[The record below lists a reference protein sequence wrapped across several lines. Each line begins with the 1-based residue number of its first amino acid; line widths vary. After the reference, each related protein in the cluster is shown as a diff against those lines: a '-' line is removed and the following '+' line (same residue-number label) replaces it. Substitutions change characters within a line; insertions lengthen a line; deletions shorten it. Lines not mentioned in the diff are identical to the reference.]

1 MKKEIEKFKNSS
13 PRRSLPKIVVSFAEP
28 TQIAPEPKRVLPQ
41 PRRVLPEP
49 RRTIPQCRGV
59 LPEPRQ
65 ALPQPRRILPEPR
78 RVIPQS
84 RGVPPEPRRV
94 IPQSRGVPPEPRR
107 AIPQSRGVPPEPRR
121 AIPQGRGVPPEPR
134 RAIPQSRGVPP
145 EPRRAIPQS
154 RGVPP
159 EPRRAIPQG
168 RGVLLQPRRILPQPG
183 AVLPQPRRI
192 LPQPRGVLLQP
203 RGVLLQPRG
212 VLLQPRG
219 VLLQPR
225 GVLLQPRRILP
236 EPIRPLPQLRR
247 LLPQPRGA
255 IPKRKRNLLVVTF
268 LFPDT
273 RLFGNGQPERRSN
286 DRRTPASSPA
296 SVSTLRGANNTSQP
310 TGQALQSP
318 ASPPA
323 PQTLSLQELTVR
335 TITMTR
341 DPPDSHHGFGICVKG
356 GKDADA
362 QSGVGVYISRV
373 EEGSVAAKAG
383 LRPGD
388 TILEVNG
395 TPFRAVTHE
404 EALKML
410 KSCRTLT
417 MTVKGPALDPRCR
430 GGHPIWS
437 GSGRQQSC
445 SWMDRQGRPASPP
458 PLYPRDS
465 HYGSRTRKVELC
477 IEPGQS
483 LGLMIRG
490 GLEYGLGIYVTGVD
504 KDSVADRAGLLVGDQ
519 IIEVNGTNFE
529 EATHDEAVQILKT
542 NKRMSLVIRDV
553 GKVPHSCTTS
563 RPIMMPTSR
572 YPDHDPQLILESP
585 GNHPPSPSNSREWR
599 HRGVQSVSEASLAM
613 VEEKARVVLAR
624 SERNALSQLIADY
637 RTRRLTIGDLVANL
651 ADLLNTHEKLTLL
664 TELRELIDSKDRAAF
679 DELVYRPRASTA
691 RRKGDRAHSDLI
703 VTPSIHDLP
712 RGVQTGSC
720 CRPGRLVDIEGDP
733 LGVTGPL
740 LPRDNQDHRS
750 PSEDSGLGSDMPRT
764 RPGCRRSQHQVAT
777 SDLALSNDDEY
788 DNQDYD
794 DGIDNDRGRRH
805 SSPGGSRG
813 NRDYG
818 HHHLHPDNVELA
830 HKLSRSFDMQEA
842 QLLEEGAASGSA
854 LGNASTGGPP
864 RRHHSAQRLTRSEI
878 SERREEDGALVVPDH
893 QGNLRITVKKTKS
906 ILGIAIEGG
915 ANTKHPLPRI
925 INIHDN
931 GAAYEAGGLEVGQLI
946 LEVDGHK
953 VEGLHHQEVAR
964 LIAES
969 FARRDRN
976 EIEFLVVEAK
986 KSNLEPKP
994 TALIFLEA

>member
-712 RGVQTGSC
+712 
-720 CRPGRLVDIEGDP
+720 
-733 LGVTGPL
+733 
-740 LPRDNQDHRS
+740 
-750 PSEDSGLGSDMPRT
+750 
-764 RPGCRRSQHQVAT
+764 
-777 SDLALSNDDEY
+777 
-788 DNQDYD
+788 DYD

-818 HHHLHPDNVELA
+818 HHHLHPDNV
-830 HKLSRSFDMQEA
+830 EA

>member
-1 MKKEIEKFKNSS
+1 MTSGVAAHPAREPVDSFQ
-13 PRRSLPKIVVSFAEP
+13 RRSDKTDPRGMASSTEDYGSELQELQWGGGSGSHFLRSGTHFLRSGTGGCYEAEDLEP
-28 TQIAPEPKRVLPQ
+28 TSRHHGGQHRGYYSPPGTSYTIVERPPSAPHHHSSHTTPYRH
-41 PRRVLPEP
+41 
-49 RRTIPQCRGV
+49 RGHT
-59 LPEPRQ
+59 
-65 ALPQPRRILPEPR
+65 
-78 RVIPQS
+78 S
-84 RGVPPEPRRV
+84 GG
-94 IPQSRGVPPEPRR
+94 S
-107 AIPQSRGVPPEPRR
+107 
-121 AIPQGRGVPPEPR
+121 
-134 RAIPQSRGVPP
+134 
-145 EPRRAIPQS
+145 
-154 RGVPP
+154 
-159 EPRRAIPQG
+159 
-168 RGVLLQPRRILPQPG
+168 
-183 AVLPQPRRI
+183 
-192 LPQPRGVLLQP
+192 
-203 RGVLLQPRG
+203 
-212 VLLQPRG
+212 
-219 VLLQPR
+219 
-225 GVLLQPRRILP
+225 
-236 EPIRPLPQLRR
+236 
-247 LLPQPRGA
+247 GA
-255 IPKRKRNLLVVTF
+255 ISPEQVL
-268 LFPDT
+268 
-273 RLFGNGQPERRSN
+273 RLFGNGVSERRQG

-296 SVSTLRGANNTSQP
+296 SVAAVRSTPSSTSQQQQQQQQSQQSQSNSSNPP
-310 TGQALQSP
+310 TSP
-318 ASPPA
+318 SSQP
-323 PQTLSLQELTVR
+323 LSLQELTVR

-356 GKDADA
+356 GKDAEA

-373 EEGSVAAKAG
+373 EEGSVAERAG

-410 KSCRTLT
+410 KSCRTLS
-417 MTVKGPALDPRCR
+417 MTVRGPALDPRCR
-430 GGHPIWS
+430 GGHPVWS
-437 GSGRQQSC
+437 TSGRQQSC

-458 PLYPRDS
+458 PLYPPRDS
-465 HYGSRTRKVELC
+465 RYGPRTRKVELC

-519 IIEVNGTNFE
+519 IIEVNGQSFE

-542 NKRMSLVIRDV
+542 NKRMTLLIRDV

-563 RPIMMPTSR
+563 QPIVMPTSR
-572 YPDHDPQLILESP
+572 YTEHDPMLLESP
-585 GNHPPSPSNSREWR
+585 GNHRPPSPTIASDWR
-599 HRGVQSVSEASLAM
+599 HRGGVHTVSAATAAM

-624 SERNALSQLIADY
+624 SERAALSQLLADY
-637 RTRRLTIGDLVANL
+637 RTRRMTIEELVVSL
-651 ADLLNTHEKLTLL
+651 GDLLNTNEKLTLL
-664 TELRELIDSKDRAAF
+664 TELRELVDSKDRAAF
-679 DELVYRPRASTA
+679 DDLVYRPRVAMA

-703 VTPSIHDLP
+703 VTPSLHDLP
-712 RGVQTGSC
+712 RGVPGGC
-720 CRPGRLVDIEGDP
+720 CRPGRLVDVEGDP

-740 LPRDNQDHRS
+740 LPRDNQEYRS
-750 PSEDSGLGSDMPRT
+750 PSEDSGLGADMPRT
-764 RPGCRRSQHQVAT
+764 RVGCRRAQQHQVTT
-777 SDLALSNDDEY
+777 SDLALSNDDEC
-788 DNQDYD
+788 DNQDYED
-794 DGIDNDRGRRH
+794 ELENGRGRRH

-813 NRDYG
+813 NPRDYG
-818 HHHLHPDNVELA
+818 HHHLHPDNLESDGGCDGSDAEMIGNGRRGGGGTERDRDMEEDEDEGREERSSEGGGGGGFGGWRSHLLGGLTQRVKSWYWGARPLELA

-842 QLLEEGAASGSA
+842 QLLEEGGSGGGSA
-854 LGNASTGGPP
+854 GTAGAGGPP
-864 RRHHSAQRLTRSEI
+864 RRHHSAQRLARSEM

>member
-1 MKKEIEKFKNSS
+1 MTSGVAAHPAREPVDSFQ
-13 PRRSLPKIVVSFAEP
+13 RRSDKTDPRGMASSTEDYGSELQELQWGGGSGSHFLRSGTHFLRSGTGGCYEAEDLEP
-28 TQIAPEPKRVLPQ
+28 TSRHHGGQHRGYYSPPGTSYTIVERPPSAPHHHSSHTTPYRH
-41 PRRVLPEP
+41 
-49 RRTIPQCRGV
+49 RGHT
-59 LPEPRQ
+59 
-65 ALPQPRRILPEPR
+65 
-78 RVIPQS
+78 S
-84 RGVPPEPRRV
+84 GG
-94 IPQSRGVPPEPRR
+94 S
-107 AIPQSRGVPPEPRR
+107 
-121 AIPQGRGVPPEPR
+121 
-134 RAIPQSRGVPP
+134 
-145 EPRRAIPQS
+145 
-154 RGVPP
+154 
-159 EPRRAIPQG
+159 
-168 RGVLLQPRRILPQPG
+168 
-183 AVLPQPRRI
+183 
-192 LPQPRGVLLQP
+192 
-203 RGVLLQPRG
+203 
-212 VLLQPRG
+212 
-219 VLLQPR
+219 
-225 GVLLQPRRILP
+225 
-236 EPIRPLPQLRR
+236 
-247 LLPQPRGA
+247 GA
-255 IPKRKRNLLVVTF
+255 ISPEQVL
-268 LFPDT
+268 
-273 RLFGNGQPERRSN
+273 RLFGNGVSERRQG

-296 SVSTLRGANNTSQP
+296 SVAAVRSTPSSTSQQQQQQQQSQQSQSNSSNPP
-310 TGQALQSP
+310 TSP
-318 ASPPA
+318 SSQP
-323 PQTLSLQELTVR
+323 LSLQELTVR

-356 GKDADA
+356 GKDAGEIRSTFRLPPSPYFAPQDREA

-373 EEGSVAAKAG
+373 EEGSVAERAG

-410 KSCRTLT
+410 KSCRTLS
-417 MTVKGPALDPRCR
+417 MTVRGPALDPRCR
-430 GGHPIWS
+430 GGHPVWS
-437 GSGRQQSC
+437 TSGRQQSC

-458 PLYPRDS
+458 PLYPPRDS
-465 HYGSRTRKVELC
+465 RYGPRTRKVELC

-519 IIEVNGTNFE
+519 IIEVNGQSFE

-542 NKRMSLVIRDV
+542 NKRMTLLIRDV

-563 RPIMMPTSR
+563 QPIVMPTSR
-572 YPDHDPQLILESP
+572 YTEHDPMLLESP
-585 GNHPPSPSNSREWR
+585 GNHRPPSPTIASDWR
-599 HRGVQSVSEASLAM
+599 HRGGVHTVSAATAAM

-624 SERNALSQLIADY
+624 SERAALSQLLADY
-637 RTRRLTIGDLVANL
+637 RTRRMTIEELVVSL
-651 ADLLNTHEKLTLL
+651 GDLLNTNEKLTLL
-664 TELRELIDSKDRAAF
+664 TELRELVDSKDRAAF
-679 DELVYRPRASTA
+679 DDLVYRPRVAMA

-703 VTPSIHDLP
+703 VTPSLHDLP
-712 RGVQTGSC
+712 RGVPGGC
-720 CRPGRLVDIEGDP
+720 CRPGRLVDVEGDP

-740 LPRDNQDHRS
+740 LPRDNQEYRS
-750 PSEDSGLGSDMPRT
+750 PSEDSGLGADMPRT
-764 RPGCRRSQHQVAT
+764 RVGCRRAQQHQVTT
-777 SDLALSNDDEY
+777 SDLALSNDDEC
-788 DNQDYD
+788 DNQDYED
-794 DGIDNDRGRRH
+794 ELENGRGRRH

-813 NRDYG
+813 NPRDYG
-818 HHHLHPDNVELA
+818 HHHLHPDNLELA

-842 QLLEEGAASGSA
+842 QLLEEGGSGGGSA
-854 LGNASTGGPP
+854 GTAGAGGPP
-864 RRHHSAQRLTRSEI
+864 RRHHSAQRLARSEM

>member
-1 MKKEIEKFKNSS
+1 MKRSDKTDPRGMASS
-13 PRRSLPKIVVSFAEP
+13 TEDYGSELQELQWGGGSGSHFLRSGSHFLRSGTGGCYEAEDLEP
-28 TQIAPEPKRVLPQ
+28 TSRHHGGQHRGYYSPPGTSYTIVERPPSAPHHHSSHTTPYRH
-41 PRRVLPEP
+41 
-49 RRTIPQCRGV
+49 RGHTTGG
-59 LPEPRQ
+59 
-65 ALPQPRRILPEPR
+65 
-78 RVIPQS
+78 S
-84 RGVPPEPRRV
+84 
-94 IPQSRGVPPEPRR
+94 
-107 AIPQSRGVPPEPRR
+107 
-121 AIPQGRGVPPEPR
+121 
-134 RAIPQSRGVPP
+134 
-145 EPRRAIPQS
+145 
-154 RGVPP
+154 
-159 EPRRAIPQG
+159 
-168 RGVLLQPRRILPQPG
+168 
-183 AVLPQPRRI
+183 
-192 LPQPRGVLLQP
+192 
-203 RGVLLQPRG
+203 
-212 VLLQPRG
+212 
-219 VLLQPR
+219 
-225 GVLLQPRRILP
+225 
-236 EPIRPLPQLRR
+236 
-247 LLPQPRGA
+247 GA
-255 IPKRKRNLLVVTF
+255 ISPEQVL
-268 LFPDT
+268 
-273 RLFGNGQPERRSN
+273 RLFGNGVSERRQG

-296 SVSTLRGANNTSQP
+296 SVAAVRSTPSSTSQQQQQQQQSQQPQPNPPNPP
-310 TGQALQSP
+310 TSP
-318 ASPPA
+318 SSQP
-323 PQTLSLQELTVR
+323 LSLQELTVR

-356 GKDADA
+356 GKDAGEIRSTFRLPPSPYFAPQDR
-362 QSGVGVYISRV
+362 GVGVYISRV
-373 EEGSVAAKAG
+373 EEGSVAERAG

-410 KSCRTLT
+410 KSCRTLS
-417 MTVKGPALDPRCR
+417 MTVRGPALDPRCR
-430 GGHPIWS
+430 GGHPVWS
-437 GSGRQQSC
+437 TSGRQQSC

-458 PLYPRDS
+458 PLYPPRDS
-465 HYGSRTRKVELC
+465 RYGPRTRKVELC

-519 IIEVNGTNFE
+519 IIEVNGQSFE

-542 NKRMSLVIRDV
+542 NKRMTLLIRDV

-563 RPIMMPTSR
+563 QPIVMPTSR
-572 YPDHDPQLILESP
+572 YPEHDPLLLESP
-585 GNHPPSPSNSREWR
+585 GNHRPPSPTIASDWR
-599 HRGVQSVSEASLAM
+599 HRGGVHTVSAATAAM

-624 SERNALSQLIADY
+624 SERAALSQLLADY
-637 RTRRLTIGDLVANL
+637 RTRRMTIEELVVSL
-651 ADLLNTHEKLTLL
+651 GDLLNTHEKLTLL
-664 TELRELIDSKDRAAF
+664 TELRELVDSKDRAAF
-679 DELVYRPRASTA
+679 DDLVYRPRVAMA

-703 VTPSIHDLP
+703 VTPSLHDLP
-712 RGVQTGSC
+712 
-720 CRPGRLVDIEGDP
+720 DY
-733 LGVTGPL
+733 
-740 LPRDNQDHRS
+740 
-750 PSEDSGLGSDMPRT
+750 EDELENG
-764 RPGCRRSQHQVAT
+764 
-777 SDLALSNDDEY
+777 
-788 DNQDYD
+788 
-794 DGIDNDRGRRH
+794 RGRRH

-813 NRDYG
+813 NPRDYG
-818 HHHLHPDNVELA
+818 HHHLHPDNLELA

-842 QLLEEGAASGSA
+842 QLLEEGGSGGGPA
-854 LGNASTGGPP
+854 GTAGAGGPP
-864 RRHHSAQRLTRSEI
+864 RRHHSAQRLARSEM

>member
-1 MKKEIEKFKNSS
+1 
-13 PRRSLPKIVVSFAEP
+13 
-28 TQIAPEPKRVLPQ
+28 
-41 PRRVLPEP
+41 
-49 RRTIPQCRGV
+49 
-59 LPEPRQ
+59 
-65 ALPQPRRILPEPR
+65 
-78 RVIPQS
+78 
-84 RGVPPEPRRV
+84 
-94 IPQSRGVPPEPRR
+94 
-107 AIPQSRGVPPEPRR
+107 
-121 AIPQGRGVPPEPR
+121 
-134 RAIPQSRGVPP
+134 
-145 EPRRAIPQS
+145 
-154 RGVPP
+154 
-159 EPRRAIPQG
+159 
-168 RGVLLQPRRILPQPG
+168 
-183 AVLPQPRRI
+183 
-192 LPQPRGVLLQP
+192 
-203 RGVLLQPRG
+203 
-212 VLLQPRG
+212 
-219 VLLQPR
+219 
-225 GVLLQPRRILP
+225 
-236 EPIRPLPQLRR
+236 
-247 LLPQPRGA
+247 
-255 IPKRKRNLLVVTF
+255 
-268 LFPDT
+268 
-273 RLFGNGQPERRSN
+273 
-286 DRRTPASSPA
+286 
-296 SVSTLRGANNTSQP
+296 
-310 TGQALQSP
+310 
-318 ASPPA
+318 
-323 PQTLSLQELTVR
+323 
-335 TITMTR
+335 MTR

-356 GKDADA
+356 GKDAGEIRSTFRLPPSPYFVPREREA

-373 EEGSVAAKAG
+373 EEGSVAERAG

-410 KSCRTLT
+410 KSCRTLS
-417 MTVKGPALDPRCR
+417 MTVRGPALDPRCR
-430 GGHPIWS
+430 GGHPVWS
-437 GSGRQQSC
+437 SSGRPQSC

-458 PLYPRDS
+458 PLHPPRDS
-465 HYGSRTRKVELC
+465 RYGPRTRKVELC
-477 IEPGQS
+477 IESGQS

-519 IIEVNGTNFE
+519 IIEVNGQNFE

-542 NKRMSLVIRDV
+542 NKRMSLLIRDV

-563 RPIMMPTSR
+563 QPIIPATR
-572 YPDHDPQLILESP
+572 YPEHDPLLLESP
-585 GNHPPSPSNSREWR
+585 GNHRPPSPASSTNEWR
-599 HRGVQSVSEASLAM
+599 HRSGVHTVSAATAAM

-624 SERNALSQLIADY
+624 SERAALSQLLADY
-637 RTRRLTIGDLVANL
+637 RTRRLTIEELVINL
-651 ADLLNTHEKLTLL
+651 IDLLNTQEKLTLL
-664 TELRELIDSKDRAAF
+664 TELRELIDNKDRGAF
-679 DELVYRPRASTA
+679 DDLVYRPRIAMA

-703 VTPSIHDLP
+703 VTPSLHDLP
-712 RGVQTGSC
+712 RGVPGGC
-720 CRPGRLVDIEGDP
+720 CRPGRLVDVEGDP

-740 LPRDNQDHRS
+740 LPRDSQEYRS
-750 PSEDSGLGSDMPRT
+750 PSEDSGLGADMPRT
-764 RPGCRRSQHQVAT
+764 RVGCRRAQQHQVTT
-777 SDLALSNDDEY
+777 SDLALSNDDEC

-794 DGIDNDRGRRH
+794 DEIENGRGRRH

-813 NRDYG
+813 NPRDYG
-818 HHHLHPDNVELA
+818 HHLHPDNLELA

-842 QLLEEGAASGSA
+842 QLLEEGGTGSGIA
-854 LGNASTGGPP
+854 VGGTAGGPP
-864 RRHHSAQRLTRSEI
+864 RRHHSVQRLARSEM

-946 LEVDGHK
+946 LEVDGQK

>member
-1 MKKEIEKFKNSS
+1 MASS
-13 PRRSLPKIVVSFAEP
+13 TEDYGSELQELQWGGGSGSHFLRSGTHFLRSGTTGCYEAEDLEPSSRHHGGQHRGYYSPPGTSYTIVERPPS
-28 TQIAPEPKRVLPQ
+28 APHHHSSHTTPYRH
-41 PRRVLPEP
+41 
-49 RRTIPQCRGV
+49 RGHTT
-59 LPEPRQ
+59 
-65 ALPQPRRILPEPR
+65 
-78 RVIPQS
+78 
-84 RGVPPEPRRV
+84 
-94 IPQSRGVPPEPRR
+94 
-107 AIPQSRGVPPEPRR
+107 
-121 AIPQGRGVPPEPR
+121 
-134 RAIPQSRGVPP
+134 
-145 EPRRAIPQS
+145 
-154 RGVPP
+154 
-159 EPRRAIPQG
+159 
-168 RGVLLQPRRILPQPG
+168 G
-183 AVLPQPRRI
+183 AS
-192 LPQPRGVLLQP
+192 
-203 RGVLLQPRG
+203 
-212 VLLQPRG
+212 
-219 VLLQPR
+219 
-225 GVLLQPRRILP
+225 
-236 EPIRPLPQLRR
+236 
-247 LLPQPRGA
+247 GA
-255 IPKRKRNLLVVTF
+255 ISPEQVL
-268 LFPDT
+268 
-273 RLFGNGQPERRSN
+273 RLFGNGVSERRAG

-296 SVSTLRGANNTSQP
+296 SVAAVRSTPSSTSQQQQQTQQSQQSQSNATNPP
-310 TGQALQSP
+310 TSP
-318 ASPPA
+318 SSQP
-323 PQTLSLQELTVR
+323 LSLQELTVR

-356 GKDADA
+356 GKDA
-362 QSGVGVYISRV
+362 GVGVYISRV
-373 EEGSVAAKAG
+373 EEGSVAERAG

-410 KSCRTLT
+410 KSCRTLS
-417 MTVKGPALDPRCR
+417 MTVRGPALDPRCR
-430 GGHPIWS
+430 GNHPMWS
-437 GSGRQQSC
+437 TSGRQQSC
-445 SWMDRQGRPASPP
+445 SWIDRQGRPTSPP
-458 PLYPRDS
+458 PPYPPRDS
-465 HYGSRTRKVELC
+465 RYGSRTRKVELC

-519 IIEVNGTNFE
+519 IIEVNGQSFE
-529 EATHDEAVQILKT
+529 EATHDEAVEILKT
-542 NKRMSLVIRDV
+542 NKRMTLLIRDV

-563 RPIMMPTSR
+563 QPIVMPTSR
-572 YPDHDPQLILESP
+572 YPEHDPMLLESP
-585 GNHPPSPSNSREWR
+585 GNHRPPSPTIASDWR
-599 HRGVQSVSEASLAM
+599 HRGGMHTVSAATAAM

-624 SERNALSQLIADY
+624 SERAALSQLLADY
-637 RTRRLTIGDLVANL
+637 RTRRMTIEELVVSL
-651 ADLLNTHEKLTLL
+651 GDLLNTHEKLTLL
-664 TELRELIDSKDRAAF
+664 TELRELVDSKDRAAF
-679 DELVYRPRASTA
+679 DDLVYRPRVAMA

-703 VTPSIHDLP
+703 VTPSLHDLP
-712 RGVQTGSC
+712 RGVPGGC
-720 CRPGRLVDIEGDP
+720 CRPGRLVDVEGDP

-740 LPRDNQDHRS
+740 LPRDNQEYRS
-750 PSEDSGLGSDMPRT
+750 PSEDSGLGADMPRT
-764 RPGCRRSQHQVAT
+764 RAGCRRAQQHQVTT
-777 SDLALSNDDEY
+777 SDLALSNDDEC
-788 DNQDYD
+788 DNQDYED
-794 DGIDNDRGRRH
+794 ELENGRGRRH

-813 NRDYG
+813 NPRDYG
-818 HHHLHPDNVELA
+818 HHHLHPDNLESDGGCDGSDAEMIGNGRRGGGTERDEDEGREERSSEGGGGGGFGGWRSHLLGGLTQRVKSWYWGARPLELA

-842 QLLEEGAASGSA
+842 QLLEEGGTGPASAGTGGA
-854 LGNASTGGPP
+854 GGPP
-864 RRHHSAQRLTRSEI
+864 RRHHSAQRLARSEM

>member
-1 MKKEIEKFKNSS
+1 MASSTEDYGSELQELQWGGGGSSHFLRNSGGGFLRSGGGGGAGGCYEAEDLEPSAGRHRSTQNRGYYS
-13 PRRSLPKIVVSFAEP
+13 PPGTSYTIVERPPS
-28 TQIAPEPKRVLPQ
+28 APHHHSSHATPYRH
-41 PRRVLPEP
+41 
-49 RRTIPQCRGV
+49 RGH
-59 LPEPRQ
+59 
-65 ALPQPRRILPEPR
+65 
-78 RVIPQS
+78 
-84 RGVPPEPRRV
+84 GT
-94 IPQSRGVPPEPRR
+94 G
-107 AIPQSRGVPPEPRR
+107 G
-121 AIPQGRGVPPEPR
+121 G
-134 RAIPQSRGVPP
+134 
-145 EPRRAIPQS
+145 
-154 RGVPP
+154 
-159 EPRRAIPQG
+159 
-168 RGVLLQPRRILPQPG
+168 
-183 AVLPQPRRI
+183 
-192 LPQPRGVLLQP
+192 
-203 RGVLLQPRG
+203 
-212 VLLQPRG
+212 
-219 VLLQPR
+219 
-225 GVLLQPRRILP
+225 
-236 EPIRPLPQLRR
+236 
-247 LLPQPRGA
+247 GA
-255 IPKRKRNLLVVTF
+255 ISPEQVL
-268 LFPDT
+268 
-273 RLFGNGQPERRSN
+273 RLFNNGVAERRQN
-286 DRRTPASSPA
+286 ERRTPASSPA
-296 SVSTLRGANNTSQP
+296 SVSALRGASSASQQQTQP
-310 TGQALQSP
+310 ANSTPQSP
-318 ASPPA
+318 QA
-323 PQTLSLQELTVR
+323 LSLQELTVR

-356 GKDADA
+356 GKDA
-362 QSGVGVYISRV
+362 GVGVYISRV
-373 EEGSVAAKAG
+373 EEGSVAERAG

-404 EALKML
+404 EALKPFSKQML
-410 KSCRTLT
+410 KSCRTLS
-417 MTVKGPALDPRCR
+417 MTVRGPALDPRCR
-430 GGHPIWS
+430 GGHPVWS

-458 PLYPRDS
+458 PLHPRDS
-465 HYGSRTRKVELC
+465 RYGSRTRKVELC

-519 IIEVNGTNFE
+519 IIEVNGTSFE

-563 RPIMMPTSR
+563 RPIVVPSSR
-572 YPDHDPQLILESP
+572 YQDHDPQMILESP
-585 GNHPPSPSNSREWR
+585 GNRPPSPSSSTSEWR
-599 HRGVQSVSEASLAM
+599 HRVHSVSSATAAM

-624 SERNALSQLIADY
+624 SERAALSQLLADY
-637 RTRRLTIGDLVANL
+637 RIRRLTIEDLVASL

-664 TELRELIDSKDRAAF
+664 TELRELVESKDRAAF
-679 DELVYRPRASTA
+679 DDLVYRPRATMT
-691 RRKGDRAHSDLI
+691 RRKGDRAHSDLV

-712 RGVQTGSC
+712 RGGG
-720 CRPGRLVDIEGDP
+720 RPGRLVDVEGDP

-740 LPRDNQDHRS
+740 LTRDNQEYRS

-764 RPGCRRSQHQVAT
+764 RPGCRRAQQHQVAT
-777 SDLALSNDDEY
+777 SDLALSNDDEC
-788 DNQDYD
+788 DNQDYED
-794 DGIDNDRGRRH
+794 EIESDRGRRH
-805 SSPGGSRG
+805 SSPSGSRG
-813 NRDYG
+813 NPRDYA
-818 HHHLHPDNVELA
+818 HHHLHPDNLESDGGCEGSDAEMITNGRRERDTEHEDEGREERSSEGGGGGGFGGWRSHLFGGLTQRVRSWYWGARPLELA

-842 QLLEEGAASGSA
+842 QLLEDGSSTGGATGASGA
-854 LGNASTGGPP
+854 GGPP
-864 RRHHSAQRLTRSEI
+864 RRHHSAQRLARSEI

>member
-1 MKKEIEKFKNSS
+1 MASS
-13 PRRSLPKIVVSFAEP
+13 TEDYGSELQELQWGAGSGSHFLRSGSHFL
-28 TQIAPEPKRVLPQ
+28 
-41 PRRVLPEP
+41 
-49 RRTIPQCRGV
+49 
-59 LPEPRQ
+59 
-65 ALPQPRRILPEPR
+65 
-78 RVIPQS
+78 
-84 RGVPPEPRRV
+84 
-94 IPQSRGVPPEPRR
+94 
-107 AIPQSRGVPPEPRR
+107 
-121 AIPQGRGVPPEPR
+121 QGRSGTSGCYEAEDLEPSSRHHGGQHRGYYSPPGTSYTIVERPPSAPHHHSSHTTPYR
-134 RAIPQSRGVPP
+134 HRGH
-145 EPRRAIPQS
+145 AT
-154 RGVPP
+154 
-159 EPRRAIPQG
+159 A
-168 RGVLLQPRRILPQPG
+168 PG
-183 AVLPQPRRI
+183 S
-192 LPQPRGVLLQP
+192 
-203 RGVLLQPRG
+203 
-212 VLLQPRG
+212 
-219 VLLQPR
+219 
-225 GVLLQPRRILP
+225 
-236 EPIRPLPQLRR
+236 
-247 LLPQPRGA
+247 GA
-255 IPKRKRNLLVVTF
+255 ISPEQVI
-268 LFPDT
+268 
-273 RLFGNGQPERRSN
+273 RLFGNSVSDRRPG

-296 SVSTLRGANNTSQP
+296 SVAAVRNTPQSSGSHAQQQQQSQQSQQSQSANAGNPPTSPSSQP
-310 TGQALQSP
+310 
-318 ASPPA
+318 
-323 PQTLSLQELTVR
+323 LSLQELTVR

-341 DPPDSHHGFGICVKG
+341 EPPDSHGFGICVKG
-356 GKDADA
+356 GKDAEA

-373 EEGSVAAKAG
+373 EEGSVAERAG

-410 KSCRTLT
+410 KSCRTLS
-417 MTVKGPALDPRCR
+417 MTVRGPALNPRCR
-430 GGHPIWS
+430 GNHPVWS
-437 GSGRQQSC
+437 SSGGRQQSC
-445 SWMDRQGRPASPP
+445 SWIDRQGRPTSPP
-458 PLYPRDS
+458 PLYPPRDPR
-465 HYGSRTRKVELC
+465 YGPRTRKVELC

-519 IIEVNGTNFE
+519 IIEVNGQSFE
-529 EATHDEAVQILKT
+529 EATHDEAVEILKT
-542 NKRMSLVIRDV
+542 NKRMTLLIRDV

-563 RPIMMPTSR
+563 QPIVMPTSR
-572 YPDHDPQLILESP
+572 YPDHDPMLLESP
-585 GNHPPSPSNSREWR
+585 GNHRPPSPTIASDWR
-599 HRGVQSVSEASLAM
+599 YRGGMHTVSAATAAM

-624 SERNALSQLIADY
+624 SERAALSQLLADY
-637 RTRRLTIGDLVANL
+637 RTRRMTIEELVVSL
-651 ADLLNTHEKLTLL
+651 GDLLNTHEKLTLL
-664 TELRELIDSKDRAAF
+664 TELRELVDAKDRAAF
-679 DELVYRPRASTA
+679 DDLVYRPRVAMA

-703 VTPSIHDLP
+703 VTPSLHDLP
-712 RGVQTGSC
+712 RGC
-720 CRPGRLVDIEGDP
+720 CRPGRLVDVEGDP

-740 LPRDNQDHRS
+740 LPRDNQEYRS
-750 PSEDSGLGSDMPRT
+750 PSEDSGLGADMPRT
-764 RPGCRRSQHQVAT
+764 RVGCRRAHQHQVTT
-777 SDLALSNDDEY
+777 SDLALSNDDEC
-788 DNQDYD
+788 DTQDYED
-794 DGIDNDRGRRH
+794 DLENGRGRRH

-813 NRDYG
+813 NPREYS
-818 HHHLHPDNVELA
+818 HHHLHPDNLESDGGCDGSDAEMIGNGRRGGGTERDRDMEEDEEEGREERNSEGGGGGGFGGWRSHLLGGLTQRVKSWYWGARPLELA

-842 QLLEEGAASGSA
+842 QLLEEGGSGAAASGA
-854 LGNASTGGPP
+854 GGAGGPP
-864 RRHHSAQRLTRSEI
+864 RRHHSAQRLARSEI

>member
-1 MKKEIEKFKNSS
+1 MTSGMPAHPAREPVDTFTTRVQV
-13 PRRSLPKIVVSFAEP
+13 PRHCGRTRRSDKTDPKGMASSTEDYGSELQELQWGGGGGSHFLRSGSHFLRSGTGGCYEAEDLEP
-28 TQIAPEPKRVLPQ
+28 TSRHHGSQHRGYYSPPGTSYTIVERPPSAPHHHSSHTTPYRH
-41 PRRVLPEP
+41 
-49 RRTIPQCRGV
+49 RGH
-59 LPEPRQ
+59 
-65 ALPQPRRILPEPR
+65 ATAG
-78 RVIPQS
+78 S
-84 RGVPPEPRRV
+84 
-94 IPQSRGVPPEPRR
+94 
-107 AIPQSRGVPPEPRR
+107 
-121 AIPQGRGVPPEPR
+121 
-134 RAIPQSRGVPP
+134 
-145 EPRRAIPQS
+145 
-154 RGVPP
+154 
-159 EPRRAIPQG
+159 
-168 RGVLLQPRRILPQPG
+168 
-183 AVLPQPRRI
+183 
-192 LPQPRGVLLQP
+192 
-203 RGVLLQPRG
+203 
-212 VLLQPRG
+212 
-219 VLLQPR
+219 
-225 GVLLQPRRILP
+225 
-236 EPIRPLPQLRR
+236 
-247 LLPQPRGA
+247 GA
-255 IPKRKRNLLVVTF
+255 ISPEQVL
-268 LFPDT
+268 
-273 RLFGNGQPERRSN
+273 RLFGNGVSERRQG

-296 SVSTLRGANNTSQP
+296 SVAAVRSTPSSTSQQQQQSQQSQQSQPNP
-310 TGQALQSP
+310 TNPPTSP
-318 ASPPA
+318 SSQP
-323 PQTLSLQELTVR
+323 LSLQELTVR

-341 DPPDSHHGFGICVKG
+341 DPPDSHGFGICVKG
-356 GKDADA
+356 GKDAA

-373 EEGSVAAKAG
+373 EEGSVAERAG

-410 KSCRTLT
+410 KSCRTLS
-417 MTVKGPALDPRCR
+417 MTVRGPALDPRCR
-430 GGHPIWS
+430 GGHPVWS
-437 GSGRQQSC
+437 SSGRQQSC
-445 SWMDRQGRPASPP
+445 SWIDRQGRPTSPP
-458 PLYPRDS
+458 PLYPPRDPR
-465 HYGSRTRKVELC
+465 YGPRTRKVELY

-519 IIEVNGTNFE
+519 IIEVNGQSFE
-529 EATHDEAVQILKT
+529 EATHDEAVEILKT
-542 NKRMSLVIRDV
+542 NKRMTLLIRDV

-563 RPIMMPTSR
+563 QPIVVPTTR
-572 YPDHDPQLILESP
+572 YPEHDPLLLESP
-585 GNHPPSPSNSREWR
+585 GNHRPPSPTIASDWR
-599 HRGVQSVSEASLAM
+599 HRNVHMVSAATAAM

-624 SERNALSQLIADY
+624 SERAALSQLLADY
-637 RTRRLTIGDLVANL
+637 RTRRMTIEELVVSL
-651 ADLLNTHEKLTLL
+651 GDLLNTHEKLTLL
-664 TELRELIDSKDRAAF
+664 TELRELVDSKDRAAF
-679 DELVYRPRASTA
+679 DDLVYRPRVA

-703 VTPSIHDLP
+703 VTPSLHDLP
-712 RGVQTGSC
+712 RGVQGGC
-720 CRPGRLVDIEGDP
+720 CRPGRLVDVEGDP

-740 LPRDNQDHRS
+740 LPRDNQEYRS
-750 PSEDSGLGSDMPRT
+750 PSEDSGLGADMPRT
-764 RPGCRRSQHQVAT
+764 RAGCRRTPQHQVTT
-777 SDLALSNDDEY
+777 SDLALSNDDEC
-788 DNQDYD
+788 DNQDYED
-794 DGIDNDRGRRH
+794 ELENGRGRRH

-813 NRDYG
+813 NPRDYG
-818 HHHLHPDNVELA
+818 HHHLHPDNLESDGGCDGSDAEMIGNGRRGGGTERDRDMEEDEDEGREERSSEGGGGGGFGGWRSHLLGGLTQRVKSWYWGARPLLCPFQELA
-830 HKLSRSFDMQEA
+830 QKLSRSFDMQEA
-842 QLLEEGAASGSA
+842 QLLEEGGSGAATAGA
-854 LGNASTGGPP
+854 GGAGGPP

>member
-1 MKKEIEKFKNSS
+1 MASS
-13 PRRSLPKIVVSFAEP
+13 TEDYGSELQELQWGGGSGSHFLRSGTHFLRSGTGGCYEAEDLESTSRHHGGQHRGYYSPPGTSYTIVERPPS
-28 TQIAPEPKRVLPQ
+28 APHHHSSHTTPYRH
-41 PRRVLPEP
+41 
-49 RRTIPQCRGV
+49 RGHTTGG
-59 LPEPRQ
+59 
-65 ALPQPRRILPEPR
+65 
-78 RVIPQS
+78 S
-84 RGVPPEPRRV
+84 
-94 IPQSRGVPPEPRR
+94 
-107 AIPQSRGVPPEPRR
+107 
-121 AIPQGRGVPPEPR
+121 
-134 RAIPQSRGVPP
+134 
-145 EPRRAIPQS
+145 
-154 RGVPP
+154 
-159 EPRRAIPQG
+159 
-168 RGVLLQPRRILPQPG
+168 
-183 AVLPQPRRI
+183 
-192 LPQPRGVLLQP
+192 
-203 RGVLLQPRG
+203 
-212 VLLQPRG
+212 
-219 VLLQPR
+219 
-225 GVLLQPRRILP
+225 
-236 EPIRPLPQLRR
+236 
-247 LLPQPRGA
+247 GA
-255 IPKRKRNLLVVTF
+255 ISPEQVL
-268 LFPDT
+268 
-273 RLFGNGQPERRSN
+273 RLFGNGVSERRQG

-296 SVSTLRGANNTSQP
+296 SVAAVRSTPSSTSQQQQQSQQSQQSQPNPANPP
-310 TGQALQSP
+310 TSP
-318 ASPPA
+318 SSQP
-323 PQTLSLQELTVR
+323 LSLQELTVR

-356 GKDADA
+356 GKDAGEIRSTFRLPPSPYFAPQDREA

-373 EEGSVAAKAG
+373 EEGSVAERAG

-410 KSCRTLT
+410 KSCRTLS
-417 MTVKGPALDPRCR
+417 MTVRGPALDPRCR
-430 GGHPIWS
+430 GGHPVWS
-437 GSGRQQSC
+437 SSGRQQSC
-445 SWMDRQGRPASPP
+445 SWIDRQGRPTSPP
-458 PLYPRDS
+458 PLYPPRDS
-465 HYGSRTRKVELC
+465 RYGPRTRKVELC

-519 IIEVNGTNFE
+519 IIEVNGQNFE
-529 EATHDEAVQILKT
+529 EATHDEAVEILKT
-542 NKRMSLVIRDV
+542 NKRMTLLIRDV

-563 RPIMMPTSR
+563 QPIVMPTSR
-572 YPDHDPQLILESP
+572 YPEHDPLLLESP
-585 GNHPPSPSNSREWR
+585 GNHRPPSPTIASDWR
-599 HRGVQSVSEASLAM
+599 HRGGMHTVSAATAAM

-624 SERNALSQLIADY
+624 SERAALSQLLADY
-637 RTRRLTIGDLVANL
+637 RTRRMTIEELVVNL
-651 ADLLNTHEKLTLL
+651 GDLLNTHEKLTLL
-664 TELRELIDSKDRAAF
+664 TELRELVDSKDRAAF
-679 DELVYRPRASTA
+679 DDLVYRPRVAMA

-703 VTPSIHDLP
+703 VTPSLHDLP
-712 RGVQTGSC
+712 RGVPSGC
-720 CRPGRLVDIEGDP
+720 CRPGRLVDVEGDP

-740 LPRDNQDHRS
+740 LPRDNQEYRS
-750 PSEDSGLGSDMPRT
+750 PSEDSGLGADMPRT
-764 RPGCRRSQHQVAT
+764 RVGCRRTQQHQVTT
-777 SDLALSNDDEY
+777 SDLALSNDDEC
-788 DNQDYD
+788 DNQDYED
-794 DGIDNDRGRRH
+794 ELENGRGRRH

-813 NRDYG
+813 NPRDYG
-818 HHHLHPDNVELA
+818 HHHLHPDNLELA

-842 QLLEEGAASGSA
+842 QLLEEGGSGAATAGA
-854 LGNASTGGPP
+854 GGAGGPP
-864 RRHHSAQRLTRSEI
+864 RRHHSAQRLTRSEM

>member
-1 MKKEIEKFKNSS
+1 MKRSDKTDPRGMASS
-13 PRRSLPKIVVSFAEP
+13 TEDYGSELQELQWGGGSGSHFLRSGSHFLRSGTGGCYEAEDLEP
-28 TQIAPEPKRVLPQ
+28 TSRHHGGQHRGYYSPPGTSYTIVERPPSAPHHHSSHTTPYRH
-41 PRRVLPEP
+41 
-49 RRTIPQCRGV
+49 RGHTTGG
-59 LPEPRQ
+59 
-65 ALPQPRRILPEPR
+65 
-78 RVIPQS
+78 S
-84 RGVPPEPRRV
+84 
-94 IPQSRGVPPEPRR
+94 
-107 AIPQSRGVPPEPRR
+107 
-121 AIPQGRGVPPEPR
+121 
-134 RAIPQSRGVPP
+134 
-145 EPRRAIPQS
+145 
-154 RGVPP
+154 
-159 EPRRAIPQG
+159 
-168 RGVLLQPRRILPQPG
+168 
-183 AVLPQPRRI
+183 
-192 LPQPRGVLLQP
+192 
-203 RGVLLQPRG
+203 
-212 VLLQPRG
+212 
-219 VLLQPR
+219 
-225 GVLLQPRRILP
+225 
-236 EPIRPLPQLRR
+236 
-247 LLPQPRGA
+247 GA
-255 IPKRKRNLLVVTF
+255 ISPEQVL
-268 LFPDT
+268 
-273 RLFGNGQPERRSN
+273 RLFGNGVSERRQG

-296 SVSTLRGANNTSQP
+296 SVAAVRSTPSSTSQQQQQQQQSQQPQPNPPNPP
-310 TGQALQSP
+310 TSP
-318 ASPPA
+318 SSQP
-323 PQTLSLQELTVR
+323 LSLQELTVR

-356 GKDADA
+356 GKDAGEIRSTFRLPPSPYFAPQDR
-362 QSGVGVYISRV
+362 GVGVYISRV
-373 EEGSVAAKAG
+373 EEGSVAERAG

-410 KSCRTLT
+410 KSCRTLS
-417 MTVKGPALDPRCR
+417 MTVRGPALDPRCR
-430 GGHPIWS
+430 GGHPVWS
-437 GSGRQQSC
+437 TSGRQQSC

-458 PLYPRDS
+458 PLYPPRDS
-465 HYGSRTRKVELC
+465 RYGPRTRKVELC

-519 IIEVNGTNFE
+519 IIEVNGQSFE

-542 NKRMSLVIRDV
+542 NKRMTLLIRDV

-563 RPIMMPTSR
+563 QPIVMPTSR
-572 YPDHDPQLILESP
+572 YPEHDPLLLESP
-585 GNHPPSPSNSREWR
+585 GNHRPPSPTIASDWR
-599 HRGVQSVSEASLAM
+599 HRGGVHTVSAATAAM

-624 SERNALSQLIADY
+624 SERAALSQLLADY
-637 RTRRLTIGDLVANL
+637 RTRRMTIEELVVSL
-651 ADLLNTHEKLTLL
+651 GDLLNTHEKLTLL
-664 TELRELIDSKDRAAF
+664 TELRELVDSKDRAAF
-679 DELVYRPRASTA
+679 DDLVYRPRVAMA

-703 VTPSIHDLP
+703 VTPSLHDLP
-712 RGVQTGSC
+712 RGVPGGC
-720 CRPGRLVDIEGDP
+720 CRPGRLVDVEGDP

-740 LPRDNQDHRS
+740 LPRENQEYRS
-750 PSEDSGLGSDMPRT
+750 PSEDSGLGADMPRT
-764 RPGCRRSQHQVAT
+764 RVGCRRAQQHQVTT
-777 SDLALSNDDEY
+777 SDLALSNDDEC
-788 DNQDYD
+788 DNQDYED
-794 DGIDNDRGRRH
+794 ELENGRGRRH

-813 NRDYG
+813 NPRDYG
-818 HHHLHPDNVELA
+818 HHHLHPDNLELA

-842 QLLEEGAASGSA
+842 QLLEEGGSGGGPA
-854 LGNASTGGPP
+854 GTAGAGGPP
-864 RRHHSAQRLTRSEI
+864 RRHHSAQRLARSEM